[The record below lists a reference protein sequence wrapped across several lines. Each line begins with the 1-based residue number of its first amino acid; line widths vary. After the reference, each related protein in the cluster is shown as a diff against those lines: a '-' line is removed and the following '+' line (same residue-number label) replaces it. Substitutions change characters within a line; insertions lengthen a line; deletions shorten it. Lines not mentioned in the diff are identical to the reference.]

1 MTCSTRYEI
10 IRLRRTL
17 HLDYE
22 TWRRWTVFTARL
34 FLEFAPLEVRPLF
47 LGAPSH
53 VSPEAVEVAE
63 AFALLRAKAED
74 GAEAAEVKYSLAKLW
89 EKALNLQREVE
100 HD

>member
-1 MTCSTRYEI
+1 MTSTTRYEI

-22 TWRRWTVFTARL
+22 TWRRWTLFSARL
-34 FLEFAPLEVRPLF
+34 FLQFAPLEVRPLF

-74 GAEAAEVKYSLAKLW
+74 KTEVTEVRYSLAELW
-89 EKALNLQREVE
+89 KEAVELQREAQN
-100 HD
+100 D

>member
-1 MTCSTRYEI
+1 MTSATRYEI

-22 TWRRWTVFTARL
+22 TWRRWTLFSARL
-34 FLEFAPLEVRPLF
+34 FLQFAPLEVRPLF

-53 VSPEAVEVAE
+53 VLPEATELAE
-63 AFALLRAKAED
+63 AFALLRAQAED
-74 GAEAAEVKYSLAKLW
+74 GAEAAEVQYSLAELW
-89 EKALNLQREVE
+89 KEAVKLQREAE